1 MHRTKEPSQ
10 ADLDLDIGNEARRWK
25 MAAWS
30 KSVVC
35 TRVIVL
41 DKLIQ
46 RAASQLSDEL
56 PESREAACALLLFL
70 ESVSVGIRLPVSVVR
85 LSVSVGINA

>member
-1 MHRTKEPSQ
+1 
-10 ADLDLDIGNEARRWK
+10 

-56 PESREAACALLLFL
+56 PESREAACALLLELQSANEKSPILAPAASQLSDELPESCKAACELLL
-70 ESVSVGIRLPVSVVR
+70 ELQ
-85 LSVSVGINA
+85 NANEKSLILEP

>member
-1 MHRTKEPSQ
+1 MSSLYTNVSVFNCMS
-10 ADLDLDIGNEARRWK
+10 IGNEARRRK

-56 PESREAACALLLFL
+56 PESREAARALLLEL
-70 ESVSVGIRLPVSVVR
+70 Q
-85 LSVSVGINA
+85 NANEKSPILAP